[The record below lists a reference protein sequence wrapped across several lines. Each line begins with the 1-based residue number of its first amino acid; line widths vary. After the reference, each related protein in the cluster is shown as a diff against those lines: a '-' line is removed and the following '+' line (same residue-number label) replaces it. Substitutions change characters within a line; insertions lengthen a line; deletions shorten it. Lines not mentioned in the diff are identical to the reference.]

1 MQAYKTM
8 NYIIF
13 DLEWN
18 QSPTGKDDEV
28 EQLPF
33 EIIEIGALKL
43 DSDMNIVSEFCET
56 IRPQVYPQI
65 HYKIKE
71 ITHFDSED
79 LRNSRTFIEVFRDFI
94 AWCGD
99 DFMLCTWGPMDVT
112 ELQRNMKFYN
122 FPLLKAPVFFYD
134 IQKIFSIVYEDRKTK
149 RSLEWAIDFL
159 KIEKD
164 IDFHRAL
171 SDAYYTYKVMKLFD
185 TMDITKNYS
194 IDYFQRPKNRSEEIY
209 VIYET
214 YSKFVS
220 RDFDNKLDV
229 LKDNRLNS
237 TVCYKCGKKVKK
249 KIRWFSDNSKTYYCL
264 AYCDVH
270 GYMKGKI
277 KLKKADNDKVFAVKI
292 LSLTDATGAD
302 SIRQRQNA
310 IRKKRR
316 EKRQKL
322 AD

>member
-1 MQAYKTM
+1 M

-18 QSPTGKDDEV
+18 QSPTGKEG
-28 EQLPF
+28 ELESLPF

-43 DSDMNIVSEFCET
+43 DADMNIISSFCET
-56 IRPQVYPQI
+56 IRPQVYPEI

-71 ITHFDSED
+71 ITHFEAEE
-79 LRNSRTFIEVFRDFI
+79 LNNSRTFIEVFRDFTD
-94 AWCGD
+94 WCGN
-99 DFMLCTWGPMDVT
+99 DFMLCTWGSMDVS

-122 FPLLKAPVFFYD
+122 FPLFKAPVFFYD

-149 RSLEWAIDFL
+149 RSLEWAIDYL
-159 KIEKD
+159 QIEKNN
-164 IDFHRAL
+164 DFHRAL
-171 SDAYYTYKVMKLFD
+171 SDAYYTYAVMKLFNP
-185 TMDITKNYS
+185 MDIIKNYS
-194 IDYFQRPKNRSEEIY
+194 IDYFQKPKNRSEEIY
-209 VIYET
+209 VIYDT
-214 YSKFVS
+214 YSKLVS
-220 RDFDNKLDV
+220 REFDNKTDV

-237 TVCYKCGKKVKK
+237 TVCYKCGRKVRR

-264 AYCDVH
+264 ARCDEH
-270 GYMKGKI
+270 GWLKGKI
-277 KLKKADNDKVFAVKI
+277 KLKKSDNDKVFAVKI
-292 LSLTDATGAD
+292 LSLTDDEGAD
-302 SIRQRQNA
+302 TIRQKQNA